1 MEEINNPA
9 MKVSSISSWLTDL
22 EMDEYNIFAEEC
34 NLNFLDADVGGFL
47 SQDISN
53 VFQEQNKQQC
63 LSLGSTSTNDL
74 SKSFIHETIDN
85 SDKINKS
92 LSPNLSP
99 SFQFPIPKENET
111 ISMSPTELENMNHS
125 TETSKGSLE
134 NENLETKTSKSKRPR
149 AHGRDHIMAERNRR
163 EKLTQTFIALAALVP
178 NLKKMDKLSVL
189 VDTIKYMKELK
200 NRLEVVEEQ
209 NKKKNK
215 SSTKPCLCSD
225 EDSSSCDDSVE
236 CVVGSPFQVE
246 ARVLGK
252 QMLIR
257 IQCQEHKG
265 LLVKIMVEIQRY
277 QLFVVNSSVLPFGES
292 TLDITIIAQL
302 GEGYNLSTKELV
314 KNVRMAVLKFLGEAY
329 VTPS

>member
-1 MEEINNPA
+1 MEEINNSA
-9 MKVSSISSWLTDL
+9 MKVSSSISSWLSDL

-74 SKSFIHETIDN
+74 SKSFIHETIDD
-85 SDKINKS
+85 SDKISES
-92 LSPNLSP
+92 LSPNISP
-99 SFQFPIPKENET
+99 SFQFQIPNSPPSNSKENET
-111 ISMSPTELENMNHS
+111 ISVSPTELENMNHS
-125 TETSKGSLE
+125 TETSKG
-134 NENLETKTSKSKRPR
+134 KRPR

-178 NLKKMDKLSVL
+178 NLKKMDKLSIL
-189 VDTIKYMKELK
+189 FDTIKYMKELK

-209 NKKKNK
+209 NKKTKES
-215 SSTKPCLCSD
+215 SSTKPCLCSN

-236 CVVGSPFQVE
+236 CVIGSTFQVE

-257 IQCQEHKG
+257 IQCQEHRG
-265 LLVKIMVEIQRY
+265 LLVKIMVEIQKY
-277 QLFVVNSSVLPFGES
+277 QLFVVNSSVIPFGDS
-292 TLDITIIAQL
+292 ILDITIIAQL
-302 GEGYNLSTKELV
+302 GEGYNLSIKELV
-314 KNVRMAVLKFLGEAY
+314 KNVRMALLKFIHHNMNMS
-329 VTPS
+329 TCN